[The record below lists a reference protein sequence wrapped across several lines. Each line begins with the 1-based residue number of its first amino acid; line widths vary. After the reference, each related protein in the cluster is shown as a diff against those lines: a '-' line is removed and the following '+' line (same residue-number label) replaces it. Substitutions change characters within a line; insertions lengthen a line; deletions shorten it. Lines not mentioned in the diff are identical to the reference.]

1 MPQKKLPNSVKKN
14 NLNNSLNV
22 DSDLDNLIETLTI
35 LEKWLMK
42 SGLEEV
48 EVGREGRHMR
58 LKKPSLAA
66 PAAMAAAPMAAV
78 AASAPVPAAESGYTF
93 KAPLVGTF
101 YAAGSP
107 EAKPFVQVGTAVKQG
122 QVVGIIEAMK
132 TMNQITTDTAGV
144 VQKVL
149 IQNGQPV
156 EFGQPLFVI
165 A

>member
-1 MPQKKLPNSVKKN
+1 MPQKKLPNVVKNKKN
-14 NLNNSLNV
+14 KNLNVNSE
-22 DSDLDNLIETLTI
+22 LDKLIEALTV

-48 EVGREGRHMR
+48 EVGRDGRHMR
-58 LKKPSLAA
+58 LKKPSLTA
-66 PAAMAAAPMAAV
+66 PVAMAAAPLVAAAAPA
-78 AASAPVPAAESGYTF
+78 AASAAETGYTF

-101 YAAGSP
+101 YAAGTP
-107 EAKPFVQVGTAVKQG
+107 EAKPFVQVGSAVKQG

>member
-1 MPQKKLPNSVKKN
+1 MKKIPVKAHDKAN
-14 NLNNSLNV
+14 HELDSL
-22 DSDLDNLIETLTI
+22 LETLSA
-35 LEKWLMK
+35 LERWLMK
-42 SGLEEV
+42 SSLEEV
-48 EVGREGRHMR
+48 EVGRDGRHMR

-66 PAAMAAAPMAAV
+66 PVAMAAAPLAA
-78 AASAPVPAAESGYTF
+78 AAAAATVPAAETGYTF

-101 YAAGSP
+101 YAASGP
-107 EAKPFVQVGTAVKQG
+107 EAQPFVQVGSTVKQG